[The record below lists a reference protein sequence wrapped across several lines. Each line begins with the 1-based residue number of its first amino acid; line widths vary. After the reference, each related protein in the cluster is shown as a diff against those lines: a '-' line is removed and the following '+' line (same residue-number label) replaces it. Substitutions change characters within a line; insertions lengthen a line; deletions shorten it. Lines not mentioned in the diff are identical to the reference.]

1 MQFIVVILL
10 AIVLVAFLM
19 YKINNKFGTK
29 EIIILILVI
38 IVSILVT
45 NITLKNQ
52 EEKVPNLFKTKYEN
66 TKNSKIEKLTYERL
80 NNKTVSSKTEFIYNF
95 DYIMKKDDKEFV
107 CTAKSV
113 KIKKIQD
120 EFVFENFD
128 GLDETCDEK

>member
-128 GLDETCDEK
+128 SLDETCDEK